1 MPSRHGWRVT
11 AAALALLLAGGL
23 LAPSA
28 EAKKK
33 KVILPPQEAYDLA
46 IEKMAKKKYAQA
58 RTMLQEILPR
68 VAPEDRELLPKVQL
82 AIADAFFKDGGS
94 LNYGESLNAYR
105 NFLTYF
111 PQHEQAAYAQFM
123 VGQSMFRQVL
133 SPDRDQTMT
142 LKAIDELKK
151 VEANYPKSAY
161 AEGARQTIDLCN
173 ARLAEKERM
182 VGRFYQRRKSYFAAI
197 DRYRYALDH
206 YPSASSSSRLFFD
219 LGSCLL
225 SINRRDEA
233 QEAFDKLKGTPDAED
248 YVRRADAALKDYEK
262 RREKE
267 GEKIFGDLGKE
278 EPAKNPAPKPPKKPP
293 STQPKG
299 TP

>member
-1 MPSRHGWRVT
+1 MRPRHAWRV
-11 AAALALLLAGGL
+11 LASAVAILLIAGV
-23 LAPSA
+23 LAPPA
-28 EAKKK
+28 QAKKK
-33 KVILPPQEAYDLA
+33 NKVLLPPQEAYDEA
-46 IEKMAKKKYAQA
+46 MAKMAKKRYLQA
-58 RTMLQEILPR
+58 RTLLQEILPR

-82 AIADAFFKDGGS
+82 GIADAFFKDGGT
-94 LNYGESLNAYR
+94 LNYGEALNAYR

-151 VEANYPKSAY
+151 VETTYPNSAY

-173 ARLAEKERM
+173 ARLAEKERL
-182 VGRFYQRRKSYFAAI
+182 VGRFYQRRKTYFAAI
-197 DRYRYALDH
+197 DRYHFALDH
-206 YPSASSSSRLFFD
+206 YPIAASSSRLLYD

-225 SINRRDEA
+225 SVNRRDEA
-233 QEAFDKLKGTPDAED
+233 QETFNRIKGTPESDQYLRKAE
-248 YVRRADAALKDYEK
+248 AAIKDYEK

-278 EPAKNPAPKPPKKPP
+278 ETPKKPP
-293 STQPKG
+293 APPKPPAKSKG
-299 TP
+299 SS

>member
-1 MPSRHGWRVT
+1 MPRKGWRVVVT
-11 AAALALLLAGGL
+11 ACAVLLVAGALAPPA
-23 LAPSA
+23 A
-28 EAKKK
+28 AKKK
-33 KVILPPQEAYDLA
+33 KVVLPPQEAYDDA
-46 IEKMAKKKYAQA
+46 MAKMAKKKYLQA
-58 RTMLQEILPR
+58 RTILQEILPR

-82 AIADAFFKDGGS
+82 AIADAFFKDGGT
-94 LNYGESLNAYR
+94 LNFGEALNAYR

-151 VEANYPKSAY
+151 VEATYPKSPY

-173 ARLAEKERM
+173 ARLAEKERL

-197 DRYRYALDH
+197 DRYRYSLDH
-206 YPSASSSSRLFFD
+206 YPIAANSSRLLYD
-219 LGSCLL
+219 LGSCYLA
-225 SINRRDEA
+225 INRRDEA
-233 QEAFDKLKGTPDAED
+233 QEAFDRLQGAPDSAD
-248 YVRRADAALKDYEK
+248 YLRRAQAAIKDYEK

-267 GEKIFGDLGKE
+267 GEKIFGNLGKDE
-278 EPAKNPAPKPPKKPP
+278 KAPKKPP
-293 STQPKG
+293 PPPPKQKSA
-299 TP
+299 P

>member
-1 MPSRHGWRVT
+1 MTRSLWRVLVSCCAILLVAGIT
-11 AAALALLLAGGL
+11 APAA
-23 LAPSA
+23 S
-28 EAKKK
+28 AKKK
-33 KVILPPQEAYDLA
+33 KVVLPPQEAYDEA
-46 IEKMAKKKYAQA
+46 MAKMAKKRYMQA

-82 AIADAFFKDGGS
+82 GIADAFFKDGGA
-94 LNYGESLNAYR
+94 LNYGEALNAYK

-151 VEANYPKSAY
+151 VEANFPQSPY

-182 VGRFYQRRKSYFAAI
+182 VGRFYQRRKVYFAAI
-197 DRYRYALDH
+197 DRYKYALDH
-206 YPSASSSSRLFFD
+206 YPIAAQSPRLLFD
-219 LGSCLL
+219 LGTCQL
-225 SINRRDEA
+225 SVNKRDEA
-233 QEAFDKLKGTPDAED
+233 QETFDRLKSAPDNQD
-248 YVRRADAALKDYEK
+248 YLRRAQAAIAEYEK

-278 EPAKNPAPKPPKKPP
+278 EPAKKSPAPKPKSPPK
-293 STQPKG
+293 TKG
-299 TP
+299 AP